1 MCLDSTKQCLKS
13 RLFHLKTWVL
23 YFVCSIFRHFFVP
36 RSRLAGVLIANNVT
50 AIFVICTER
59 TRNFGGWSLN
69 SLTLLKCSI
78 LLQNVP
84 WMRTVLFD
92 FVVESRAMPDLTS
105 AVSSNPKDAILQK
118 GAGQMPQLV
127 HSFLSK
133 TAMARSRKSY

>member
-1 MCLDSTKQCLKS
+1 M
-13 RLFHLKTWVL
+13 
-23 YFVCSIFRHFFVP
+23 
-36 RSRLAGVLIANNVT
+36 
-50 AIFVICTER
+50 
-59 TRNFGGWSLN
+59 N